1 MSAGQV
7 LALLLLSSL
16 AATTN
21 LTNTEEEEDQG
32 PTEDAPEY
40 KCLHCDI
47 TTDIMCYNNQS
58 CNADVTG
65 HQYCYFRLIQ
75 VFNANKTK
83 WDWDYFTN
91 YREWGC
97 TTDLETCERTCSET
111 EGCNRNQSVCC
122 NAQLYQLNGNYSQE
136 NHAAYSR
143 CYYGSGSRVDVVM
156 NCQFLVLSILIL
168 DWLVR

>member
-1 MSAGQV
+1 MFTFSFYIDKWWILYV
-7 LALLLLSSL
+7 SVFPLEVWPPNS
-16 AATTN
+16 N
-21 LTNTEEEEDQG
+21 R
-32 PTEDAPEY
+32 
-40 KCLHCDI
+40 
-47 TTDIMCYNNQS
+47 S

-65 HQYCYFRLIQ
+65 HQYCYYRLIQ

-97 TTDLETCERTCSET
+97 TTDLDTCERTCSET

-122 NAQLYQLNGNYSQE
+122 SAQLYQLSGNYSQE

-143 CYYGSGSRVDVVM
+143 CYYGAGSRVDVVM

-168 DWLVR
+168 DWLVRWGRRGLHPRYYRGVLQI